1 MASEK
6 VVPAATPDAAA
17 PRERVAATIRYIDR
31 PELTETFADAIS
43 GLVFDGQSL
52 RIEFAVTRLDEVKP
66 NSPISGRRYPAC
78 RLVLPPAA
86 AIDLINRMQQIGTAL
101 TQAGVARR
109 RRGAANRRFDQLGF
123 FCAALGC
130 AAAANFKS
138 ATKSR
143 YAACRSLS
151 SPMRNSAAGW
161 MVTTSRVPS
170 AMSIA

>member
-6 VVPAATPDAAA
+6 VVAAATPDAAA

-101 TQAGVARR
+101 TQAGVAR
-109 RRGAANRRFDQLGF
+109 
-123 FCAALGC
+123 
-130 AAAANFKS
+130 
-138 ATKSR
+138 TTP
-143 YAACRSLS
+143 RSGE
-151 SPMRNSAAGW
+151 PQ
-161 MVTTSRVPS
+161 V
-170 AMSIA
+170 